1 MDKSL
6 FRYIWR
12 HSKRDQ
18 LIIFAVVLASLPF
31 YFASL
36 DLPRR
41 IVNEAIQGKSFA
53 KGNET
58 APFLQISFTLPDWL
72 GGAAFNLFGG
82 FQVDRLTL
90 LYGLSGLFL
99 FFVLVNGAFK
109 YWINVEKGA
118 LGERMLRRMRFDLF
132 ALVLRFTPEALRNV
146 KSSETATIIKDE
158 VEPIGGFIGDAFILP
173 MFLGTQAA
181 TALIFIMV
189 QNVWLGLLAGGVVGI
204 QFTIIPRLRR
214 ELLRLGKQR
223 QLASRRLAGR
233 VGEVVDGMEAVHVH
247 NTDKWERAEIGHRLF
262 ELFDLRFRIYK
273 RKFMVKFL
281 NNLLAQM
288 TPFFFYAIGG
298 YFALR
303 GRLDIGQLV
312 AVIAAYRELPPP
324 LKELIDW
331 DQQRL
336 DVQVKYDQVVQHF
349 SPERLLPPPDEAAA
363 ERDEGPLEGPL
374 VVKDLTVS
382 DPHGGEII
390 DGASLTCPLPVHAG
404 IVGDGGPAAGAFAR
418 ILGRRSVEYAGEV
431 RIGERNLADLPR
443 GTVGRHIAYA
453 GVEPIL
459 FPGSIRDN
467 LVYGL
472 RHHPIGDPEEDA
484 RERARRIA
492 EAKRTGNPVETVTAP
507 WIDCSLAGA
516 SDEDDLDRILI
527 EFLERVG
534 LKDDIYRFGL
544 SGMLDPDKDPELAGR
559 LIEARNRLRER
570 LASSGMAE
578 LVEPFDAG
586 RYNHQATVGEN
597 LLFGVPTSRALMGR
611 NLAEHGPFREAL
623 KAEAVDGDLAAMGA
637 QIAETMVEIFRGLP
651 AGHPLFEQFSFVA
664 ADELPEYEAI
674 LRRHARRAGDGS
686 KGQDSKNRDFRGQ
699 DFKGPELTR
708 LLSLPLAYIEPR
720 HRLGLLNEE
729 LEARLVKARRTV
741 RERLGREGD
750 PGVEFYD
757 AEKVCAAA
765 PLKDNLLFGRVSHSA
780 ANAQS
785 RVTEAITGVID
796 EMGLRPGI
804 ERVGLMHQVGPAGRL
819 LTAQQRAS
827 VNLVRCL
834 VKRPDLLVVD
844 GALAPFGEAQR
855 RGLVSLLHDV
865 TEGRSLF
872 MVLPNDR
879 ETEGCKALIRF
890 QKGKAVLEERERAP
904 EPESESKPEAHPQVE
919 EEAEAVEP
927 VGKRV
932 AGGVA

>member
-1 MDKSL
+1 MEKSL

-18 LIIFAVVLASLPF
+18 LLIFAVVLASLPF

-58 APFLQISFTLPDWL
+58 TPFLEIGFGLPEWL
-72 GGAAFNLFGG
+72 GGARISISDG
-82 FQVDRLTL
+82 FEVDRLTL

-99 FFVLVNGAFK
+99 FFVLINGGFK
-109 YWINVEKGA
+109 YWINVAKGA

-132 ALVLRFTPEALRNV
+132 SLVLRFAPEALRNV

-173 MFLGTQAA
+173 AFLGTQAA
-181 TALIFIMV
+181 TALIFIIV
-189 QNVWLGLLAGGVVGI
+189 QNLWLGLMAAGVVSI

-214 ELLRLGKQR
+214 ELLKLGKER

-233 VGEVVDGMEAVHVH
+233 VGEVVDGMEAVQVH
-247 NTDKWERAEIGHRLF
+247 NTDKWERAEIGQRLF

-298 YFALR
+298 YLALR
-303 GRLDIGQLV
+303 GSLDIGQLV

-363 ERDEGPLEGPL
+363 ERDDGPLAGPL
-374 VVKDLTVS
+374 VVSGLTVI
-382 DPHGGEII
+382 DPHGGPII
-390 DGASLTCPLPVHAG
+390 DGATLTCRLPAKVG
-404 IVGDGGPAAGAFAR
+404 ILGDGGPAAGAFAR
-418 ILGRRSVEYAGEV
+418 ILGRRTADYAGEV
-431 RIGERNLADLPR
+431 KIGERNLADLPK
-443 GTVGRHIAYA
+443 GTVGRHIAFA

-459 FPGSIRDN
+459 FPGTIRDN

-472 RHHPIGDPEEDA
+472 RHHPLGEPAEDP
-484 RERARRIA
+484 REMARRIA
-492 EAKRTGNPVETVTAP
+492 EARRTGNPVETVKAL
-507 WIDCSLAGA
+507 WIDCELAGA
-516 SDEDDLDRILI
+516 KDEDELDRLLI
-527 EFLERVG
+527 ELLGEVG
-534 LKDDIYRFGL
+534 LKEDIYRFGL
-544 SGMLDPDKDPELAGR
+544 SGMVEPEKDPELAGQ
-559 LIEARNRLRER
+559 LIEARTRLRER

-578 LVEPFDAG
+578 LVEPFDPD

-597 LLFGVPTSRALMGR
+597 LLFGVPTSRALIGR
-611 NLAEHGPFREAL
+611 ALAEHGPFREAL
-623 KAEAVDGDLAAMGA
+623 RSERVDEDLAAMGA

-651 AGHPLFEQFSFVA
+651 PGHPLFEQFSFVS

-674 LRRHARRAGDGS
+674 LRRRARRSGES
-686 KGQDSKNRDFRGQ
+686 FRGN
-699 DFKGPELTR
+699 DLTR
-708 LLSLPLAYIEPR
+708 FLALPLAYIEPR
-720 HRLGLLNEE
+720 HRLGLLDEG
-729 LEARLVKARRTV
+729 LEGRLVKARGAV
-741 RERLGREGD
+741 RERLEREPD

-765 PLKDNLLFGRVSHSA
+765 PIKDNLLFGRVSHSA
-780 ANAQS
+780 ANAQA
-785 RVTEAITGVID
+785 RITEAITAVVD
-796 EMGLRPGI
+796 ELGLRPGL
-804 ERVGLMHQVGPAGRL
+804 ERVGLSHQVGPAGRL

-844 GALAPFGEAQR
+844 GALAPFGETQKAE
-855 RGLVSLLHDV
+855 LLSLLIQISG
-865 TEGRSLF
+865 GRSLF

-879 ETEGCKALIRF
+879 EAERFDAVIRF
-890 QKGKAVLEERERAP
+890 EKGKAVIAERAP
-904 EPESESKPEAHPQVE
+904 REEPEAVE
-919 EEAEAVEP
+919 EEAATVEP